1 MAESSIPILVSIEGN
16 IGAGKSSFLH
26 ALKKAAGTELHGRQ
40 IIFLQ
45 EPVDEW
51 QNIKDKNGIDILTKF
66 YGNQEEY
73 AFKFQMMAYI
83 SRQAMVRKAMRE
95 NPNSIIISERCVFT
109 DRNVF
114 AKMLFEDGK
123 IDDIEHKIY
132 TNWFDEF
139 ANETKYNGHVYLR
152 ATPQT
157 CFERVKKRNRN
168 GETIPIEYLTNC
180 HDNHDIW
187 LTQIGSTLVLNGD
200 IDCMIDILEY
210 DNLAE
215 KTIDY
220 IKTIVFC
227 KEMKEMKKK

>member
-1 MAESSIPILVSIEGN
+1 MTELRRPILISLEGN
-16 IGAGKSSFLH
+16 IGAGKSSFLD
-26 ALKKAAGTELHGRQ
+26 ALKKIAGTELYDRE

-51 QNIKDKNGIDILTKF
+51 QNITDKNGVDILTKF

-83 SRQAMVRKAMRE
+83 SRQAMVRKAMRD

-109 DRNVF
+109 DKKVF
-114 AKMLFEDGK
+114 AKMLFENGK
-123 IDDIEHKIY
+123 IDEIEHKIY
-132 TNWFDEF
+132 TSWFDEF
-139 ANETKYNGHVYLR
+139 AYETKYNGHVYLR

-157 CFERVKKRNRN
+157 CFDRVKKRNRN
-168 GETIPIEYLTNC
+168 GETIPIEYLINC
-180 HDNHDIW
+180 HNNHDDW

-200 IDCMIDILEY
+200 VNCMSEFLEY
-210 DNLAE
+210 ENLAE

-227 KEMKEMKKK
+227 KEME